1 MVSYSQRIFLGNQEI
16 RVFLLRNE
24 PKRTHQNCHEIWI
37 SWQPQTSDAKRS
49 VMVAKFRLRP
59 PKINS
64 SPLKNDGWKSTFLL
78 GFGMVLFQG
87 LTVKRGGCKDV
98 SCHRGDWH
106 PHLGHPEESFR
117 ANPGDMYFTSG
128 G

>member
-1 MVSYSQRIFLGNQEI
+1 MVSYSQRIFWEIKKFEFSCFEMSRNGPTKTAVKYGSLG
-16 RVFLLRNE
+16 
-24 PKRTHQNCHEIWI
+24 
-37 SWQPQTSDAKRS
+37 SPQTWDAKPS
-49 VMVAKFRLRP
+49 VMVAKSRLHA

-64 SPLKNDGWKSTFLL
+64 LPLKNDGWKSTFLL

-106 PHLGHPEESFR
+106 PHLGHPEESFH
-117 ANPGDMYFTSG
+117 ANPGDM
-128 G
+128 